1 MLRAPTTALAPRGVA
16 AASAR
21 ARVAARGKTAAARG
35 AFPVGAADARARDGS
50 TSNTFK
56 MMSASRLSRGAVRVS
71 ASASA
76 SAPDAG
82 APGAAD
88 DADAALASSPR
99 LYPHLELDFTPAVLA
114 ALASCVACSWAAVV
128 AYAVLFSKFHLR
140 HHTLSLKALYLEVFS
155 FAIVGAAAFWVVS
168 GARGGAGAGA
178 AGSRRRRRRPRLALR
193 GNRRLARALQ
203 AARRRHATRR

>member
-1 MLRAPTTALAPRGVA
+1 MLRAPTTALASPGGVA

-35 AFPVGAADARARDGS
+35 AVPVGAADARARDGS

-99 LYPHLELDFTPAVLA
+99 LYPHLELDFTPRLSIP
-114 ALASCVACSWAAVV
+114 ALVSCVACSWAAVV
-128 AYAVLFSKFHLR
+128 AYA
-140 HHTLSLKALYLEVFS
+140 
-155 FAIVGAAAFWVVS
+155 IVAETT
-168 GARGGAGAGA
+168 RTRN
-178 AGSRRRRRRPRLALR
+178 RRRS
-193 GNRRLARALQ
+193 
-203 AARRRHATRR
+203 